1 MTIPTLSP
9 AAEAALDLCFATRG
23 PHKGHLKAKCPPSHT
38 LEAAAWQAAM
48 LVCNPYKASVASMLF
63 MSPEQRAIRD
73 EVLAYMEAQPLWKQR
88 KLDRD
93 RQALSK
99 LGVW

>member
-1 MTIPTLSP
+1 
-9 AAEAALDLCFATRG
+9 
-23 PHKGHLKAKCPPSHT
+23 
-38 LEAAAWQAAM
+38 M

-63 MSPEQRAIRD
+63 MTEEQREIRN
-73 EVLAYMEAQPLWKQR
+73 EVLAYMEAQPMWKQR

-93 RQALSK
+93 RRGGPVL

>member
-1 MTIPTLSP
+1 MTELTK
-9 AAEAALDLCFATRG
+9 AAEEVFDRCFATRG

-38 LEAAAWQAAM
+38 LEAAAWQAAT
-48 LVCNPYKASVASMLF
+48 LVCNPYKASVGAVLF
-63 MSPEQRAIRD
+63 MNPLQRELFD
-73 EVLAYMEAQPLWKQR
+73 EVLAYMEAQPMWKRR

>member
-1 MTIPTLSP
+1 MNLSP
-9 AAEAALDLCFATRG
+9 KAEAALAACFATRG
-23 PHKGHLKAKCPPSHT
+23 PSKGHLKAKCPPSHT
-38 LEAAAWQAAM
+38 LEAAAWQGAM

-63 MSPEQRAIRD
+63 MTAEQREVRD

>member
-1 MTIPTLSP
+1 MKLSP
-9 AAEAALDLCFATRG
+9 AAEAALSKCFATRG
-23 PHKGHLKAKCPPSHT
+23 PSKGHLKAKCPPSHT

-48 LVCNPYKASVASMLF
+48 LVCNPYKAGIATMLF
-63 MSPEQRAIRD
+63 FNEEQRAIHA
-73 EVLAYMEAQPLWKQR
+73 EVLAYMEAQPMWKQR

>member
-1 MTIPTLSP
+1 MTELTG
-9 AAEAALDLCFATRG
+9 AAEEVFAKCFATRG
-23 PHKGHLKAKCPPSHT
+23 PNKGHLLAKCPPSHT
-38 LEAAAWQAAM
+38 LEAAAWQAAT
-48 LVCNPYKASVASMLF
+48 LVCNPYKASVAAVLF
-63 MSPEQRAIRD
+63 MNPLQRELFN
-73 EVLAYMEAQPLWKQR
+73 EVLAYMEAQPMWKQR